1 MKINISEKW
10 LPVYDAL
17 ASPVRLKIINLL
29 AQTPMNIKELAG
41 KLNLSSAIVTMH
53 VKKLE
58 KAHIISSERVNI
70 RGTVQKQCKLV
81 MDHIEVEFP
90 ARNAEDRKCHTFS
103 VPIGQYTSFSATPTC
118 GLATVDKVIGYFDD
132 PRYFLDTRRVNAG
145 ILWFTKGF
153 VEYMIPNYLLSSQ
166 EPEELEISLELGS
179 EAPGVNSKWP
189 SDITFTINGIK
200 VGEWTS
206 PGDFGGT
213 KGKYTPDWWSLKVG
227 QFGLLK
233 VLRINSEGT
242 FIDGQKVSNV
252 TLDAINIKQKQWS
265 LRISVEEEAK
275 NKGGLTLFG
284 KGFGNYDQDIVLKLY
299 YK

>member
-1 MKINISEKW
+1 MKININEKW
-10 LPVYDAL
+10 LPVYEAL

-41 KLNLSSAIVTMH
+41 KLGLSSAIITMH

-58 KAHIISSERVNI
+58 KAQIISSERVNI
-70 RGTVQKQCKLV
+70 KGAVQKQCKLITE
-81 MDHIEVEFP
+81 HIDVDFP
-90 ARNAEDRKCHTFS
+90 AGKTEDRKCHIFS
-103 VPIGQYTSFSATPTC
+103 VPIGQYTSFSVTPTC

-132 PRYFLDTRRVNAG
+132 PRYFLDTERVNAG
-145 ILWFTKGF
+145 ILWLTQGF
-153 VEYMIPNYLLSSQ
+153 VEYLIPNYLLSSQ

-189 SDITFTINGIK
+189 SDITFRINGIK

-213 KGKYTPDWWSLKVG
+213 KGKYTPDWWSLAVG
-227 QFGLLK
+227 QFGLMK
-233 VLRINSEGT
+233 VLRINCEGT
-242 FIDGQKVSNV
+242 FIDGQKVSDV

-265 LRISVEEEAK
+265 LRISVDDEAK
-275 NKGGLTLFG
+275 NRGGLTLFG
-284 KGFGNYDQDIVLKLY
+284 KGFGNYNQDIVLKLY